1 MKKFS
6 NLNETFKFTQTEQS
20 RANKLYLLVEFAG
33 GDADTEHPEYKEF
46 KNIKFSEY
54 QNHLDEINEV
64 VNEYKI
70 LKDILQDTD
79 AKYDDVKS
87 EYGDKIARLFD
98 NAPNDPEADYQFK
111 CYIDSIKL
119 VGYDEQGNKH
129 EAWVR

>member
-6 NLNETFKFTQTEQS
+6 KLNETFKFT
-20 RANKLYLLVEFAG
+20 
-33 GDADTEHPEYKEF
+33 
-46 KNIKFSEY
+46 EY

-64 VNEYKI
+64 INEYKI
-70 LKDILQDTD
+70 LKSVLQDTD

-98 NAPNDPEADYQFK
+98 NAPNDPEANYQFK

-119 VGYDEQGNKH
+119 VGYDEQGNRH
-129 EAWVR
+129 EAWV